1 MEKFY
6 RRLSE
11 ILALILYGYLRTFAT
26 NGNKD
31 VNVMYILYIYI
42 FLETLI
48 IRFGCLYK

>member
-11 ILALILYGYLRTFAT
+11 ILALILYGYLRTFAM

-42 FLETLI
+42 FGNFDYSIWL
-48 IRFGCLYK
+48 FV

>member
-26 NGNKD
+26 NGKRKRY
-31 VNVMYILYIYI
+31 VYIIYI